1 MFTRALKL
9 YSVQSWPWIQ
19 FSDCLFWLDCLRCI
33 HADDLGN
40 LDDNYDD
47 CLCVDAQYS
56 KSENLQIFSSLG
68 KHANTFNQN
77 VCIAVTGML
86 SYIWQLNPLAIQVEW
101 RHREC

>member
-9 YSVQSWPWIQ
+9 YSIQSWPWIQ

-47 CLCVDAQYS
+47 CLCVDAHIEFKMRFCSTKFVLPS
-56 KSENLQIFSSLG
+56 KAWLTKQ
-68 KHANTFNQN
+68 
-77 VCIAVTGML
+77 
-86 SYIWQLNPLAIQVEW
+86 
-101 RHREC
+101 